1 MACRVSI
8 RQQAAALR
16 SMQSLAASLCR
27 HSPHRSI
34 QPEKPPEKPRQ
45 PSGLGM
51 RGMAEAA
58 ERRVAAAAERNES
71 DVYHLHR
78 YPIDAITYC
87 DLRQDDLSKY

>member
-1 MACRVSI
+1 MATV
-8 RQQAAALR
+8 LR
-16 SMQSLAASLCR
+16 R
-27 HSPHRSI
+27 H
-34 QPEKPPEKPRQ
+34 
-45 PSGLGM
+45 LV
-51 RGMAEAA
+51 AEAA